1 MAGSGTWCDLRC
13 HRTGGTHHQPVL
25 SRSITKTIAQL
36 HRKAD
41 CVAAG
46 DFSYRI
52 DSKRTDQ
59 LGLLA
64 SSFDKMSDSLEELL
78 EKEKEKQRLERD
90 IAIAR
95 EVQRMFFPVSFP
107 KSNGITMLGRCLPA
121 RMVSGDYYDCITHP
135 EAASIFHRGYLRQGD
150 SSCPA
155 HGRFSYVSSVE
166 AVRRPLLSLPEIIA
180 GLNDHLV
187 RYSAEGKFSTL
198 FYGRL
203 DPEKGPS
210 HTATEATLHRCC
222 SGRAESR
229 S

>member
-1 MAGSGTWCDLRC
+1 MVFGLLRTRFSFTAGRVMQGALPEDLPMQRVFMWLALAL
-13 HRTGGTHHQPVL
+13 GVIFGAIELVALIISLVL

-135 EAASIFHRGYLRQGD
+135 EGCID
-150 SSCPA
+150 
-155 HGRFSYVSSVE
+155 FS
-166 AVRRPLLSLPEIIA
+166 
-180 GLNDHLV
+180 
-187 RYSAEGKFSTL
+187 
-198 FYGRL
+198 
-203 DPEKGPS
+203 
-210 HTATEATLHRCC
+210 
-222 SGRAESR
+222 
-229 S
+229 